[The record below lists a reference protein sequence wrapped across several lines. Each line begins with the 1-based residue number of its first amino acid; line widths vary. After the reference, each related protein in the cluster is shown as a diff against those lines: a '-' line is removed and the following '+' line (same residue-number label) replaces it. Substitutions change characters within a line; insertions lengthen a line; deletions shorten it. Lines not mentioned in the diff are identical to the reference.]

1 VEGDRGKVT
10 LGREAIP
17 KVGKFKYLGSII
29 EKKGDID
36 DDINHL
42 LRWGGKNER
51 MRLECYV
58 TRKSLQV

>member
-1 VEGDRGKVT
+1 MEGNGSEVI
-10 LGREAIP
+10 LGGLVIP
-17 KVGKFKYLGSII
+17 KVDKFQYLGSII